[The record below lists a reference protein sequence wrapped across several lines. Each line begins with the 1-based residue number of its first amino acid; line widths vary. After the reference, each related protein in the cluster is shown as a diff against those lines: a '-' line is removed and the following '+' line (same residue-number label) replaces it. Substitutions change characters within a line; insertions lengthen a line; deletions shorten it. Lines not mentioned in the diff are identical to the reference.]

1 MSHSARRSTIWVGL
15 AVLSAVATSGRA
27 APPTTPWPN
36 LEQVIVVFKTHFD
49 IGYTAMPHE
58 VIERYRT
65 SMIDNALKVVQESNR
80 LPAEHQFKWT
90 VPGWPM
96 SKIMASWPGQTNER
110 KQKLSAAFKQG
121 RLVLHALPFTT
132 HTETL
137 ELEDLVRGLG
147 FSSRLCRQAGLPIPR
162 AAKMTDVPCHSWVL
176 PTLLQHAGVDF
187 LHLGCNAAS
196 RSPQV
201 PLLFWWEG
209 PDHSRLLTMYS
220 AGGYGT
226 GVVPPKGWPHKTWL
240 AMVMTGDNHGPPTA
254 GEVQQL
260 LDQARRALPPHV
272 RVRFGRLED
281 FADALLAEN
290 PKLPIVRGDMPDS
303 WIHGPM
309 SDPTGWKLARATRP
323 RIAATQI
330 LNTQLKLWGCETR
343 NATQA
348 IADAYEQSLLYGEH
362 TWGGSLGWI
371 GGTIPYRQAWKDARA
386 QHRFDRLEAS
396 WREHT
401 QYIHNARDLI
411 APVLDHDLKTLARS
425 VHVDGH
431 RIVVFNPLPWTRN
444 GLVTL
449 PDDTPPIVA
458 LKPVDADAG
467 GAASAVHRHGETRA
481 FLARSVPPTGYRT
494 YVPVAHATHRAGT
507 PPSRVAEAADD
518 QGITIESPF
527 FRLVLNPDRG
537 VATSLIDK
545 RSGRE
550 LVDRHSEY
558 GLGQYV
564 YERFSRDQVAA
575 YVKAYVKITSH
586 WALTELGKPDLPPS
600 SQVPYAARSPRS
612 FQLQVVDDSQSITAV
627 MRATTGSGIPQP
639 VTTTISLRKDR
650 PCVDLAITL
659 HDKPL
664 EPWPEGGWMCLPFEV
679 DTPTFH
685 LGRLDSIVNPARDI
699 VPGSNQFYFC
709 LNSGLAVVDPS
720 GQGVGMCP
728 LDSPCVSLGAPG
740 LWRYA
745 ISRSQPKHASVFVN
759 LFNNQ
764 WSTNFRFWNG
774 GTWTSRVRVW
784 SVSRYQ
790 PERDLIT
797 PAVAARQPLLAAWH
811 DGHGGDL
818 PTTGPGIRVSR
829 KGVLVTQFGPNPD
842 GPGIVLRLWEQAG
855 SRGPCTVTFP
865 NRCALQSAQPI
876 DLRGQSHGVPRAIEQ
891 HQIQVDMQPF
901 APASFRLTRSVPG
914 EDPASMPPT
923 K

>member
-1 MSHSARRSTIWVGL
+1 MFHSARLSIIGFGL
-15 AVLSAVATSGRA
+15 AILSALVASGRA

-65 SMIDNALKVVQESNR
+65 LMIDNALKVVQESNR

-96 SKIMASWPGQTNER
+96 SKIMAPWPGQTNQR
-110 KQKLSAAFKQG
+110 KQKLNAAFTQG

-147 FSSRLCRQAGLPIPR
+147 FSSGLCRQAGLPIPR

-176 PTLLQHAGVDF
+176 PTLLKHAGVDF

-220 AGGYGT
+220 AAGYGT
-226 GVVPPKGWPHKTWL
+226 GVVPPNDWPHKTWL

-260 LDQARRALPPHV
+260 LEQASRALPPHV

-281 FADALLAEN
+281 FADALLAEE
-290 PKLPIVRGDMPDS
+290 PELPVVRGDMPDS

-323 RIAATQI
+323 RITATQI
-330 LNTQLKLWGCETR
+330 LNTQLKLWGR
-343 NATQA
+343 QNQNATQA

-371 GGTIPYRQAWKDARA
+371 GGTIRYGQAWKDARA

-401 QYIHNARDLI
+401 QYIHNARDLV
-411 APVLDHDLKTLARS
+411 APILDHDLKTLARC

-431 RIVVFNPLPWTRN
+431 RIVVFNPLPWTRD

-449 PDDTPPIVA
+449 PDDAPSIA
-458 LKPVDADAG
+458 AWKPVDADAEE
-467 GAASAVHRHGETRA
+467 AVSTVHQRGETRE

-494 YVPVAHATHRAGT
+494 YVPVD
-507 PPSRVAEAADD
+507 RVASHTGATISHTVEAADHS
-518 QGITIESPF
+518 QRTTLESPF
-527 FRLVLNPDRG
+527 FRLTLDAERG
-537 VATSLIDK
+537 VATSLINK

-550 LVDRHSEY
+550 LIDRHSPY
-558 GLGQYV
+558 GLGQYL
-564 YERFSRDQVAA
+564 YERFSHDQVAA
-575 YVKAYVKITSH
+575 YVKAYVKISSH

-600 SQVPYAARSPRS
+600 SQVPYAAESPRS
-612 FQLQVVDDSQSITAV
+612 FQLQVVDDNQSITAI
-627 MRATTGSGIPQP
+627 MQAPAGSGIPQP

-664 EPWPEGGWMCLPFEV
+664 EPWPEGGWMCLPLKV
-679 DTPTFH
+679 DAPAFH
-685 LGRLDSIVNPARDI
+685 LGRLGSIVDPARDI

-720 GQGVGMCP
+720 GRGVGMCP

-745 ISRSQPKHASVFVN
+745 ISRPQPKHASVFVN

-774 GTWTSRVRVW
+774 GTWTSRVRLW
-784 SVSRYQ
+784 SVSHYQ
-790 PERDLIT
+790 PEKDLIT
-797 PAVAARQPLLAAWH
+797 PAQEARQPLLAAWH
-811 DGHGGDL
+811 DGHGGDMRVAS
-818 PTTGPGIRVSR
+818 PGIRVSR
-829 KGVLVTQFGPNPD
+829 KGALVTHFGPNPD
-842 GPGIVLRLWEQAG
+842 GPGILLRLWEQAG
-855 SRGPCTVTFP
+855 NRGPCTITFP
-865 NRCALQSAQPI
+865 SEFAVGTAQPV
-876 DLRGQSHGVPRAIEQ
+876 DLRGQSHGVSRAMQQ
-891 HQIQVDMQPF
+891 HQLTIDMQPF
-901 APASFRLTRSVPG
+901 VPASFRLTR
-914 EDPASMPPT
+914 D
-923 K
+923 